1 MKLFN
6 HFLSSKLA
14 FTALLFSIISFPA
27 MSSQRDNAK
36 ETQSVTGTKVVAH
49 RGFWKA
55 DNSAQNTLAS
65 FIKADSIGCYG
76 SEIDVW
82 LTVDDHLIVN
92 HDKNFKGLF
101 METAPFEEIRK
112 IILPNGEKIPTLDEY
127 LAEVRNHP
135 DMKLVLEMKSL
146 TDYSRE
152 DVCARKIAELL
163 CKHGVL
169 DRTDI
174 IVFSLNAAMTF
185 RKIFPAGVKIFYL
198 DGDLSPKK
206 VKKLGLQGIDY
217 SVKAM
222 KKHPEWVEQAHKEGI
237 EVNVW
242 TVNTEEDMKYFYDLG
257 VDYVTTDYPDR
268 MIKFLDKQ
276 SKSKENKDNRTRR

>member
-6 HFLSSKLA
+6 FCLKLSFISILLSTLA
-14 FTALLFSIISFPA
+14 FPVAA
-27 MSSQRDNAK
+27 SQREDAK
-36 ETQSVTGTKVVAH
+36 KAQSATGTKVVAH
-49 RGFWKA
+49 RGFWKT
-55 DNSAQNTLAS
+55 DKSAQNTLTS
-65 FIKADSIGCYG
+65 FAKADSIGCFG

-112 IILPNGEKIPTLDEY
+112 ITLPNGEKIPTLDEY

-152 DVCARKIAELL
+152 DVCAKKIAELL

-185 RKIFPAGVKIFYL
+185 RKIFPVGVKIFYL

-206 VKKLGLQGIDY
+206 IKKLGLQGIDY

-222 KKHPEWVEQAHKEGI
+222 KKHPEWVEQAHNEGL

-242 TVNTEEDMKYFYDLG
+242 TVNTEEDMKYFHDLG
-257 VDYVTTDYPDR
+257 VDYVTTDHPDK
-268 MIKFLDKQ
+268 MIEFLEKQ
-276 SKSKENKDNRTRR
+276 NKRK